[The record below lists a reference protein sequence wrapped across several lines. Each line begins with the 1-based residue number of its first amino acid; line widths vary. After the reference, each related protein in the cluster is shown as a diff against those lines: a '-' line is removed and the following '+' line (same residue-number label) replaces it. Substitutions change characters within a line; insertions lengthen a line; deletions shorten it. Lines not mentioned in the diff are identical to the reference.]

1 MRNPPNKSNPI
12 KAMFLTATD
21 GIKDSGLDRV
31 VSWSKEFREF
41 LALCLPIDPEK
52 RATATQLLTHDFL
65 KKAEEHKN
73 MEKVLSSIFLHNTL
87 AVLGTGFG

>member
-1 MRNPPNKSNPI
+1 
-12 KAMFLTATD
+12 MFLTATE
-21 GIKDSGLDRV
+21 GIKYPLDGTAQ
-31 VSWSKEFREF
+31 WSKEIRDF
-41 LALCLPIDPEK
+41 LSLSLMMEPEK
-52 RATATQLLTHDFL
+52 RATAAQLLAHDFI